1 MNTERLKRT
10 SEVLNRAMNRME
22 EEVEWNKQFKHV
34 DDIPTV
40 LFLVALVLL
49 LLDVYP
55 ELMIIFLITA
65 GLIEIPV
72 KAYMLKKALQASE
85 QSLKRR
91 LVVSSIKDLFLGA
104 AIVLPVAII
113 LIAAIMLPN
122 LKTLPE
128 PLCMA
133 CILIAVAF
141 LVATIIISGYW
152 VILILK
158 K

>member
-141 LVATIIISGYW
+141 LAATIIISGYW

>member
-10 SEVLNRAMNRME
+10 IEVLERAMSRIDE
-22 EEVEWNKQFKHV
+22 EIKWSKQFKHM

-40 LFLVALVLL
+40 LFLIAFVLL

-55 ELMIIFLITA
+55 VLMIIFLVIA
-65 GLIEIPV
+65 GLIVIPV
-72 KAYMLKKALQASE
+72 KAYMLKKARQVSE
-85 QSLKRR
+85 PCLKKR
-91 LVVSSIKDLFLGA
+91 LVVSSIKDLFLGTA
-104 AIVLPVAII
+104 FVLPFAIVLITAI
-113 LIAAIMLPN
+113 AFPN

-133 CILIAVAF
+133 CILICASF
-141 LVATIIISGYW
+141 LVASIITIGYL
-152 VILILK
+152 VVLLFK

>member
-34 DDIPTV
+34 DDIPIV
-40 LFLVALVLL
+40 LILVGFVLSL
-49 LLDVYP
+49 FDLYP
-55 ELMIIFLITA
+55 RLIAILCIIA
-65 GLIEIPV
+65 GLIVIPV
-72 KAYMLKKALQASE
+72 KAYMLKKALQVSE
-85 QSLKRR
+85 PCLKKR
-91 LVVSSIKDLFLGA
+91 LVVSSIKDLCLGA

-133 CILIAVAF
+133 CILICASF

-152 VILILK
+152 VVLILK

>member
-1 MNTERLKRT
+1 MNTEKLKRT
-10 SEVLNRAMNRME
+10 RAALERAMSRIDE
-22 EEVEWNKQFKHV
+22 EIKWCKQFKHV

-55 ELMIIFLITA
+55 RLIAILYIIA
-65 GLIEIPV
+65 GLIVTPV

-91 LVVSSIKDLFLGA
+91 LVVSSIKDLFWGTAFVLPVAIVLIA
-104 AIVLPVAII
+104 AIVLPIPEP
-113 LIAAIMLPN
+113 LPD
-122 LKTLPE
+122 

-152 VILILK
+152 VVLILK

>member
-152 VILILK
+152 VVLILK